1 MTTYRAMLIA
11 AATVLCGTMVA
22 QAQMTDVKT
31 YHKTAVAGKEST
43 FDFFYAVKLD
53 CTPIDWMEVRI
64 VQQPDM
70 GKAEITKGTVLMQ
83 YSDANPRKTC
93 NGKPTMGHLLVFT
106 PSKKAQGDDKIV
118 VEVVTSTG
126 GSFRRVYDVTVM

>member
-22 QAQMTDVKT
+22 QAQMADVKT
-31 YHKTAVAGKEST
+31 YYKTAVAGKEST

-83 YSDANPRKTC
+83 WQTDDGPFARVHTEQEGGRRRQDRCRGRHQLWQQLQTC
-93 NGKPTMGHLLVFT
+93 LRCYG
-106 PSKKAQGDDKIV
+106 
-118 VEVVTSTG
+118 
-126 GSFRRVYDVTVM
+126 DVTTRLRAG